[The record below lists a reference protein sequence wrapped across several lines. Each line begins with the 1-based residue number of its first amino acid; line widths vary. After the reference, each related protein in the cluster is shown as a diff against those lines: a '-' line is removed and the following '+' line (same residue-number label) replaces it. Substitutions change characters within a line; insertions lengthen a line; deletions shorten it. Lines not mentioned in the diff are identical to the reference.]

1 MSLVAKLKTGPAVI
15 VAATAAVAVAGLLFA
30 SGARTEELKH
40 YNSMSKDF
48 WLHPP
53 DDWFMGDE
61 TQEQK
66 GTHPANTVPPPT
78 GFSKDEI
85 EATLKGIK
93 LAPGFK
99 IELWASGLP
108 GARQMAWGNK
118 GTLFVGSWFGTGGNV
133 YAVTDDGGKRTV
145 KTVIKGMTVPT
156 GVGFKDGAL
165 YVVDIDK
172 LYKYDNAEANL
183 DNMPKGQIV
192 YDDMP
197 PYVAHGWKYIVFDK
211 NGWVYLPFGPPCN
224 ECLPPTSTSQ
234 IRHIDPSTGMAE
246 IVALGV
252 RNSVGGDVDPR
263 TGDYWFT
270 ENARDWLGDDLPSD
284 KLNHI
289 SKIGEDFGYPYCHQG
304 DTPDPKL
311 AMGHKC
317 SDFSPPALKLG
328 AHMAPLGMKFYTGN
342 QFPADYKNNII
353 IAEHGSWN
361 RHQFQGARLM
371 RVTVDPDG
379 KNAKQEEL
387 ASGWIGADGKY
398 RGRPNDVLV
407 AKDGSLM
414 VADDFTGAIYRIS
427 YSK

>member
-1 MSLVAKLKTGPAVI
+1 MNLVAKLKPGAATM
-15 VAATAAVAVAGLLFA
+15 VAATAAVAVAGFLFA
-30 SGARTEELKH
+30 SGAGSEELKH
-40 YNSMSKDF
+40 YDSSKKDF

-66 GTHPANTVPPPT
+66 GTHVLNTLPPPT
-78 GFSKDEI
+78 GFTKDEI
-85 EATLKGIK
+85 EANLKNIK
-93 LAPGFK
+93 LPPGFK
-99 IELWASGLP
+99 IELWADGLP
-108 GARQMAWGNK
+108 GARQMAWGDN
-118 GTLFVGSWFGTGGNV
+118 GTLYVGSFLNTNV
-133 YAVTDDGGKRTV
+133 YAVVDEGGKKTV
-145 KTVIKGMTVPT
+145 KTVLKGMKMPT
-156 GVGFKDGAL
+156 GIAYRDGAL
-165 YVVDIDK
+165 YVADIDK
-172 LYKYDNAEANL
+172 IYKYNKPDGVLE
-183 DNMPKGQIV
+183 NMPKPEVV

-197 PYVAHGWKYIVFDK
+197 PYIPHGWKYLTFDK
-211 NGWVYLPFGPPCN
+211 NGWLYVAFGPPCN
-224 ECLPPTSTSQ
+224 ICLPPTSTSQ
-234 IRHIDPSTGMAE
+234 IRHIDPSTGLAE

-270 ENARDWLGDDLPSD
+270 ENARDWLGDDIPSD

-289 SKIGEDFGYPYCHQG
+289 TKTGENFGYPHCHQG
-304 DTPDPKL
+304 DILDPKL

-317 SDFSPPALKLG
+317 SEFAPPALKLG
-328 AHMAPLGMKFYTGN
+328 AHVAPLGMKFYTGN
-342 QFPADYKNNII
+342 QFPADYKDSMI

-361 RHQFQGARLM
+361 RHKFQGGRLV

-379 KNAKQEEL
+379 KNIKEQEF

-398 RGRPNDVLV
+398 RGRPNDVLQ

>member
-1 MSLVAKLKTGPAVI
+1 MHPVAKLRTG
-15 VAATAAVAVAGLLFA
+15 TAAMFAAAALVAIAGLVPA
-30 SGARTEELKH
+30 SAPRAEELKH
-40 YNSMSKDF
+40 YEFNNKQF
-48 WLHPP
+48 WTHPP

-61 TQEQK
+61 TAEQK
-66 GTHPANTVPPPT
+66 GTHVLNTVPPPT
-78 GFSKDEI
+78 GFTNDEI
-85 EATLKGIK
+85 EATLKQIK
-93 LAPGFK
+93 LPPGFK

-108 GARQMAWGNK
+108 GARQMAWGDK

-133 YAVTDDGGKRTV
+133 YAVVDEGGKRVV
-145 KTVIKGMTVPT
+145 KTPIKGMVVPT
-156 GVGFKDGAL
+156 GVAYRNGTL
-165 YVVDIDK
+165 YVIDIDK
-172 LYKYDNAEANL
+172 LYKFDNAEANL
-183 DNMPKGQIV
+183 DAMPKGDVV

-197 PYVAHGWKYIVFDK
+197 PYIPHGWKYLVFDK
-211 NGWVYLPFGPPCN
+211 DGWLYVPFGPPCN
-224 ECLPPTSTSQ
+224 VCLPPTSTAQ
-234 IRHIDPSTGMAE
+234 IRHVDPAHGLAE

-270 ENARDWLGDDLPSD
+270 ENARDWLGDDIPSD
-284 KLNHI
+284 KLNHVA
-289 SKIGEDFGYPYCHQG
+289 KIGEDFGYPYCHQG
-304 DTPDPKL
+304 DIPDPKF

-328 AHMAPLGMKFYTGN
+328 PHVAPLGMKFYTGN

-361 RHQFQGARLM
+361 RHQFLGGRLM

-379 KNAKQEEL
+379 KNAKQQEF
-387 ASGWIGADGKY
+387 ATGWIGADGKY